1 MQYIKT
7 KNDEKQTTGSKVNM
21 EGRGQTH
28 RYDKYYNPKSRYKS
42 RIILYMHVVYL
53 ALDDLESSI
62 SQKFSRVQ
70 YISLFH
76 LVAAPHTNF
85 MSSKTNS

>member
-1 MQYIKT
+1 
-7 KNDEKQTTGSKVNM
+7 M
-21 EGRGQTH
+21 ERRGQTH
-28 RYDKYYNPKSRYKS
+28 TYDKHYNPISKYKS
-42 RIILYMHVVYL
+42 QIILYMHVVYL

-62 SQKFSRVQ
+62 SQKFIKVH

-76 LVAAPHTNF
+76 LVAALHTNL

>member
-1 MQYIKT
+1 MKT
-7 KNDEKQTTGSKVNM
+7 NWFESNM

-28 RYDKYYNPKSRYKS
+28 RYDKYYNPKSTYKS
-42 RIILYMHVVYL
+42 QIILYMHVVYL

-62 SQKFSRVQ
+62 SQKFTKVH

-85 MSSKTNS
+85 TSSKTNS

>member
-1 MQYIKT
+1 
-7 KNDEKQTTGSKVNM
+7 M

-28 RYDKYYNPKSRYKS
+28 RYDKYYNPKSGYKS
-42 RIILYMHVVYL
+42 QIILYMHVVYL
-53 ALDDLESSI
+53 ALDLESSI
-62 SQKFSRVQ
+62 SQKFTRVQ

-76 LVAAPHTNF
+76 LVAAPHTSF